1 MTDKRGSPTIT
12 ESQAIRDRI
21 RRSYL
26 FLVLNRN
33 PATRQALEKL
43 IRQAEAQ
50 LSHALSSERLAKCST
65 KLPGIDRKA

>member
-1 MTDKRGSPTIT
+1 MTDKRGSPSIMD
-12 ESQAIRDRI
+12 SQTIRDRI

-26 FLVLNRN
+26 FLVLNRD

-43 IRQAEAQ
+43 IKQAEAQ
-50 LSHALSSERLAKCST
+50 LSNSLSSERVATCST